1 MTTRLD
7 EVSVLASQIKDTV
20 GTSNSSSDRSAK
32 RALFG
37 AYAKHWNDAEEAGE
51 KEALEEL
58 RQLRPKLR
66 MQRCNAANS
75 HSMVDKLSML
85 LRLMLTV
92 FVAGAGCACLLA
104 LTPLRWMH
112 PLLRPLGVP
121 NGLLP
126 MDICMYF
133 WGRSVMAAAG
143 VKVKIIGQP
152 ASQQWEN
159 SQCGVL
165 VYNHASNLDPF
176 IVNIIA
182 RTLAPKYIGK
192 KILFA
197 FPFFGWFSLAVGM
210 VPINR
215 GDREKAV
222 HTMNETVGG
231 IMRRWGRSVAVSPEG
246 TRSTDGHL
254 MLPFKKGAFH
264 LQEQTKA
271 PLLPVVIFGA
281 FDLWPPGQLFATP
294 GEVTGCVLPPQ
305 PAATAHN
312 SDQGNAR
319 EASRLAL
326 QRAMASRLAQHPEQ
340 AAAQP
345 LSWTALMEHLTIL
358 ACDFAIFWQFGRL
371 YSGLAAAAGL
381 GTMGVCSLLVVTTVF
396 VAVAVDQ
403 LM

>member
-1 MTTRLD
+1 MTARLD
-7 EVSVLASQIKDTV
+7 EVRALASQIKDAV
-20 GTSNSSSDRSAK
+20 GASTAKSEQSVK

-37 AYAKHWNDAEEAGE
+37 AFAKLWNDAEEASE
-51 KEALEEL
+51 QEVLDKL
-58 RQLRPKLR
+58 RQLRPELR
-66 MQRCNAANS
+66 MSRCKAANS
-75 HSMVDKLSML
+75 MLDKLSML

-121 NGLLP
+121 NGYLP
-126 MDICMYF
+126 MDIRMYA

-143 VKVKIIGQP
+143 VKIRLIGQP
-152 ASQQWEN
+152 PSQQWGD
-159 SQCGVL
+159 SQCGVI

-176 IVNIIA
+176 IVNVVA

-197 FPFFGWFSLAVGM
+197 FPFFGWFCLAVGM

-254 MLPFKKGAFH
+254 VLPFKKGAFH

-281 FDLWPPGQLFATP
+281 FDLWPPGQLFATC
-294 GEVTGCVLPPQ
+294 GEVTACVLPPQ
-305 PAATAHN
+305 PATA
-312 SDQGNAR
+312 SDDKSAQGDSRA
-319 EASRLAL
+319 ASRLAL
-326 QRAMASRLAQHPEQ
+326 QRALASRLAQHPEQ

-345 LSWTALMEHLTIL
+345 LSWIAAMEHLTIL
-358 ACDFAIFWQFGRL
+358 ACDFAVFLQFGRL

-381 GTMGVCSLLVVTTVF
+381 GTMGVCSLIVILTVF

-403 LM
+403 LL

>member
-1 MTTRLD
+1 
-7 EVSVLASQIKDTV
+7 
-20 GTSNSSSDRSAK
+20 
-32 RALFG
+32 LFG
-37 AYAKHWNDAEEAGE
+37 AYAKLWNDAEEAGE
-51 KEALEEL
+51 QEVLEEL
-58 RQLRPKLR
+58 KQLRPELR
-66 MQRCNAANS
+66 MPRCKAANS
-75 HSMVDKLSML
+75 KLAKLSML
-85 LRLMLTV
+85 LRLLLTV

-112 PLLRPLGVP
+112 PLLRLLGVP
-121 NGLLP
+121 NGFLP
-126 MDICMYF
+126 MDLCMYF

-143 VKVKIIGQP
+143 IKVRLIGQS
-152 ASQQWEN
+152 ASQQWGS
-159 SQCGVL
+159 SQCGL
-165 VYNHASNLDPF
+165 IVYNHASNLDPF
-176 IVNIIA
+176 IVNIVA

-254 MLPFKKGAFH
+254 TLPFKKGAFH
-264 LQEQTKA
+264 LQDQTKV

-281 FDLWPPGQLFATP
+281 FDLWPPGQLFATL
-294 GEVTGCVLPPQ
+294 GEVTACVLPPQ
-305 PAATAHN
+305 PAAALDKTA
-312 SDQGNAR
+312 Q
-319 EASRLAL
+319 RLAL

-340 AAAQP
+340 GDAQP
-345 LSWTALMEHLTIL
+345 LSWTAVMEHLTIL

-381 GTMGVCSLLVVTTVF
+381 GTVGICSLLVALTIF

>member
-1 MTTRLD
+1 MTARLD
-7 EVSVLASQIKDTV
+7 EVRRLASQIKPESGHCDL
-20 GTSNSSSDRSAK
+20 GSSTDRSVK

-37 AYAKHWNDAEEAGE
+37 AYAKLWNDAEEAGE
-51 KEALEEL
+51 QEVLEEL
-58 RQLRPKLR
+58 RKLRPELR
-66 MQRCNAANS
+66 MPRCKANS
-75 HSMVDKLSML
+75 MFDKLSMV
-85 LRLMLTV
+85 LRLLLAV
-92 FVAGAGCACLLA
+92 FVAGAGCICLLA

-121 NGLLP
+121 NGFLP

-143 VKVKIIGQP
+143 IKVKIIGQP
-152 ASQQWEN
+152 ASEQWGS
-159 SQCGVL
+159 SQCGVI

-176 IVNIIA
+176 IVNMVA

-192 KILFA
+192 KILFT
-197 FPFFGWFSLAVGM
+197 FPFFGWFCLAVGM

-215 GDREKAV
+215 GNREKAV
-222 HTMNETVGG
+222 NTLNETVGG
-231 IMRRWGRSVAVSPEG
+231 IMRRWGRSVAMSPEG

-254 MLPFKKGAFH
+254 MLPFKKGAFY

-294 GEVTGCVLPPQ
+294 GEVTACVLPPQ
-305 PAATAHN
+305 PAAASDN
-312 SDQGNAR
+312 SAQGNPR
-319 EASRLAL
+319 EVSRLAL
-326 QRAMASRLAQHPEQ
+326 QRNLASRSAQHPEQ

-345 LSWTALMEHLTIL
+345 LSWTAALENLAIL
-358 ACDFAIFWQFGRL
+358 ACDFAIFWQFGKL

-381 GTMGVCSLLVVTTVF
+381 GTMGICSLLAALT
-396 VAVAVDQ
+396 VAVAVVVDQ